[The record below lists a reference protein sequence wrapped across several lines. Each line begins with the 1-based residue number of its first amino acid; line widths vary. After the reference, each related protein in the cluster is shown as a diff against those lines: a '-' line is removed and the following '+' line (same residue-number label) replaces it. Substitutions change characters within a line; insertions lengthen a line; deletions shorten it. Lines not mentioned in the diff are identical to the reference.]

1 MKTIIFK
8 IENQKNFNQILINLI
23 QTTVDKEVE
32 LFLNKIKNE
41 KTNEPNYIYVADIAP
56 QKHYNINTIQIYFNI
71 IFDFGF
77 FTETKSFNKVLELS
91 YKNDMDTNEQIKMV
105 LDKIKLDEV
114 KLKEE
119 KKLIELEKE
128 KEKNFLEIQ
137 NQRKLEIKEKFLFDF
152 ITNNNNSYL
161 LKLKENGF
169 EWIGLASEFYAKT
182 IVNKLD
188 FRFNADGTKIE
199 HQPTEKELNFYINCL
214 TKLNKANDIFSIKS
228 HYFSKIDGELYF
240 EAELKFDVI
249 DKTFYCV
256 KKVIVN

>member
-1 MKTIIFK
+1 MENF
-8 IENQKNFNQILINLI
+8 IEQIE
-23 QTTVDKEVE
+23 K
-32 LFLNKIKNE
+32 NKI
-41 KTNEPNYIYVADIAP
+41 A
-56 QKHYNINTIQIYFNI
+56 I
-71 IFDFGF
+71 IR
-77 FTETKSFNKVLELS
+77 KWISFPTVIEL
-91 YKNDMDTNEQIKMV
+91 IK
-105 LDKIKLDEV
+105 KYELDEV

-214 TKLNKANDIFSIKS
+214 TKLNKPNDIFSIKS